1 MLRKVV
7 NIGFTSLIAVVLI
20 AKMLNWFLNF
30 SDETNFIINSL
41 MFSLIGLAY
50 IVYGIIWDKKI
61 IKLIFLISG
70 LYLIVMNFISKNM
83 ILTILGIICILTPIL
98 IIRFLPKKF
107 HPTEPGK

>member
-1 MLRKVV
+1 MLRKAV

-20 AKMLNWFLNF
+20 AKMLNWLLNF

-50 IVYGIIWDKKI
+50 VVYGIIWDKII

-70 LYLIVMNFISKNM
+70 LYLIAMNFISKNTF
-83 ILTILGIICILTPIL
+83 LTILGIICILTPIL

-107 HPTEPGK
+107 HSTDQGE